1 MATAGTKHAERPA
14 AYRERTIS
22 AQDGLKLYF
31 RDYGGASTSG
41 EMGGGA
47 ALLCLTGLTRNSKDY
62 HDFAVSFSG
71 KRRILSPDYRGRGR
85 SERDDDWG
93 NYKPE
98 TYISDIR
105 HLLAATNCHRIVVV
119 GTSLGAILSMGLA
132 IITPGVLAGAI
143 LNDAGPELDPAGI
156 ARILG
161 YIGDEST
168 FADWDAATRR
178 VQELFPSLSIDS
190 DAGWREFATRTFRQG
205 EDGVLHYDWDPAIAT
220 QLRAQKAVP
229 DLWALYRAL
238 RPIPV
243 LALRGETSDVL
254 SVETFERMGEDMP
267 NLTRVT
273 VPGVGHVPTLA
284 EPVSRRAIDEFL
296 KNL

>member
-1 MATAGTKHAERPA
+1 MTTAKRKRTELPG
-14 AYRERTIS
+14 AYRERTLT
-22 AQDGLKLYF
+22 AQDGLQLYY
-31 RDYGGASTSG
+31 RDYGGAKN
-41 EMGGGA
+41 GGA

-62 HDFAVSFSG
+62 HDFALRFAG
-71 KRRILSPDYRGRGR
+71 KRRVLSPDYRGRGR
-85 SERDDDWG
+85 SARDKDWR
-93 NYKPE
+93 NYTPQN
-98 TYISDIR
+98 YISDIR
-105 HLLAATNCHRIVVV
+105 HLLAATNCHRVVVV
-119 GTSLGAILSMGLA
+119 GTSLGAILAMGLA
-132 IITPGVLAGAI
+132 VVSPGVLAGAI

-168 FADWDAATRR
+168 FADWAAATRR

-190 DAGWREFATRTFRQG
+190 EAAWLEFAARTFREG
-205 EDGVLHYDWDPAIAT
+205 GDGALHYDWDPAIAR
-220 QLRAQKAVP
+220 QLGEQKALP
-229 DLWALYRAL
+229 DLWPLFHAL
-238 RPIPV
+238 RPAPV

-254 SVETFERMGEDMP
+254 SLETFERMGEDMP

-284 EPVSRRAIDEFL
+284 EPAAKRAIDAFL

>member
-1 MATAGTKHAERPA
+1 MKKPAELPA
-14 AYRERTIS
+14 AYRERTLS
-22 AQDGLKLYF
+22 AQDGLQLYY
-31 RDYGGASTSG
+31 RDYGGAKKDGT
-41 EMGGGA
+41 

-62 HDFAVSFSG
+62 HDFALRFAG
-71 KRRILSPDYRGRGR
+71 KRRVLSPDYRGRGR
-85 SERDDDWG
+85 SERDGDWK
-93 NYKPE
+93 NYTPQS
-98 TYISDIR
+98 YIGDIR
-105 HLLAATNCHRIVVV
+105 HLLAAADCHRVVVV
-119 GTSLGAILSMGLA
+119 GTSLGAILAMGLSVV
-132 IITPGVLAGAI
+132 IPGVLAGAI

-156 ARILG
+156 ARILD
-161 YIGDEST
+161 YVGDEST

-190 DAGWREFATRTFRQG
+190 EAGWLEFATRTFREG
-205 EDGVLHYDWDPAIAT
+205 DDGALHYDWDPGIAR
-220 QLRAQKAVP
+220 QLGGQKKLP
-229 DLWALYRAL
+229 DLWPLYRAL
-238 RPIPV
+238 RPMPV

-284 EPVSRRAIDEFL
+284 EPVARTAIDEFL